1 MIKGLVQKLLVA
13 VNDGIKFFRYSENHM
28 KVWGVQYILPA
39 GIHPFFPR
47 ELLTHRTTPVPAGI
61 IMDGNTAAVLADAYI
76 DTKCAGFAVHDVIN
90 CFLLCRRQFMGFLIV
105 RIKAVKHIL
114 YRAVFAH
121 DPPPSKTSK
130 GLRIPSSVL
139 LLTCRYTSVERGS
152 TWPRSDWIYL
162 ISTPFSN
169 K

>member
-1 MIKGLVQKLLVA
+1 MVKDIVQKLLVA
-13 VNDGIKFFRYSENHM
+13 VNDGIKFFWYSEDHM

-39 GIHPFFPR
+39 GIHPLFLR
-47 ELLTHRTTPVPAGI
+47 KLLAHRTAPVPAGI

-76 DTKCAGFAVHDVIN
+76 DAKCAGFAIHDVIN
-90 CFLLCRRQFMGFLIV
+90 CFLLCRRQFMSFFIV

-121 DPPPSKTSK
+121 ASPLFETSK

-162 ISTPFSN
+162 ISTPLSN

>member
-1 MIKGLVQKLLVA
+1 MDVQ
-13 VNDGIKFFRYSENHM
+13 H
-28 KVWGVQYILPA
+28 ILPA
-39 GIHPFFPR
+39 GIHPLFLQK
-47 ELLTHRTTPVPAGI
+47 LLTHRTTPVPAGI

-76 DTKCAGFAVHDVIN
+76 DAKCAGFAIHDMIN
-90 CFLLCRRQFMGFLIV
+90 CFLLCRRQFMSFLTV

-121 DPPPSKTSK
+121 DPPPSETSK

-139 LLTCRYTSVERGS
+139 SLTCRYTSVERGS

-162 ISTPFSN
+162 ISTPLSN

>member
-1 MIKGLVQKLLVA
+1 MKYHETTGYSFLL
-13 VNDGIKFFRYSENHM
+13 DENHF
-28 KVWGVQYILPA
+28 VYRYQE
-39 GIHPFFPR
+39 FDS
-47 ELLTHRTTPVPAGI
+47 ELHIFIKSKPHS
-61 IMDGNTAAVLADAYI
+61 
-76 DTKCAGFAVHDVIN
+76 AGFAVHDVIN
-90 CFLLCRRQFMGFLIV
+90 CFLLCCRQFMGFPIV

-152 TWPRSDWIYL
+152 TWPRSDWMYL
-162 ISTPFSN
+162 ISTPLSN